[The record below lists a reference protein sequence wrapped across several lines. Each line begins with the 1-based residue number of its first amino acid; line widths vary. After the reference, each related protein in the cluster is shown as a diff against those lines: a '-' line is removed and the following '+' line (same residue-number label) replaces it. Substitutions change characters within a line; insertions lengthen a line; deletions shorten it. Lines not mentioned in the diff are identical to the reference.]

1 MSLAALCQEV
11 ENRIAGAP
19 CGVMDQVTSCLGE
32 KGSLLRLVCQ
42 PHELEPPLSLPE
54 GIRIV
59 GIHSGTRHSI
69 ANGQYGRT
77 RSAAFMGHRII
88 LAKMK
93 QMGEASGHVLTADPM
108 NGYLANLPLEDYKQ
122 YFRPFLPEKMRG
134 DQFIA
139 TYGMTIDTATRI
151 EPAVEYTV
159 QSATDHHVHEPTRVR
174 NFVSFIE
181 KANAL
186 EPRTAERS
194 RYLDMAGHLMYAS
207 HVSYTRDA
215 LLGADECDLLVDL
228 VRRYEREGYYGAK
241 ITGGGQGGTVAILCN
256 TGPRTDEGLASLMA
270 EYQERTGRQ
279 TTLFAGSSAGAWSVG
294 TAVVSSQ

>member
-1 MSLAALCQEV
+1 
-11 ENRIAGAP
+11 
-19 CGVMDQVTSCLGE
+19 
-32 KGSLLRLVCQ
+32 
-42 PHELEPPLSLPE
+42 
-54 GIRIV
+54 
-59 GIHSGTRHSI
+59 
-69 ANGQYGRT
+69 
-77 RSAAFMGHRII
+77 MGHRII